1 MLATQV
7 ATMLSVEFIRQMKVP
22 LASHSQMMSLAS
34 SGVVRAIVRFVVCLA
49 FSLRLPSGSGSAR
62 ASLILPVSLRAPCG
76 VCTQVELYSYMN
88 LGHTHAD

>member
-34 SGVVRAIVRFVVCLA
+34 SGVVRAIVRFVVFLA
-49 FSLRLPSGSGSAR
+49 FPFAFRRVR
-62 ASLILPVSLRAPCG
+62 ALRAPPSSS
-76 VCTQVELYSYMN
+76 L
-88 LGHTHAD
+88 